1 MATRPTPRRQL
12 RSPTFRTPEVT
23 PRFRDL
29 TPRTDQGQTALAAQ
43 LQTSQKIMQA
53 QARAAADFDARM
65 TGFINSTM
73 RMAGKA
79 AEIEGAEYGVQ
90 EAPDISI
97 IKDAYGNL
105 TAKIEGDIVGD
116 KFTIF
121 GQAARKAALEQLSTR
136 MEVATT
142 IQLKEMVTGAIDPVT
157 GRTMMTPTDLRTN
170 MDSLV
175 KSVVAS
181 AADHSPLIAGVL
193 GPKLTL
199 TASTQFKSFNTKY
212 LSERQQEYKATA
224 RTAAFEYLNTVQEMI
239 RQGNLQ
245 PGLSDQMRK
254 AAAERI
260 IRAGGDPVP
269 FLKEWETGVSEAKVD
284 GFITAGAGF
293 DAGKLLLDF
302 HDYRIEKPWSDDLRK
317 RWETLTSPE
326 RIEAIKALST
336 RATTQH
342 AQKERD
348 EDDVTEAKLRRIDSL
363 SQQFFSLGSEGSPVE
378 DSSFELRGS
387 ILKEL
392 RTELGTDG
400 ARVANSLVSS
410 KKSDPDTISRLEL
423 LSAQGT
429 LTREYVMNMIAEE
442 LISGP
447 DVSKYLKAV
456 ETGKSE
462 SPEVKAAFKLLN
474 NALKLPPPQTVN
486 QDDADRIARR
496 RSMAMQNDILRKLR
510 NNEEVTFDG
519 KTEPLTNAN
528 VVLYAESLIT
538 QDELKKSF
546 KAKLK
551 VARKDLGFGG
561 QSKTIGDLINARNAE
576 GDPDP
581 VGAVEAALEQEGK
594 WWSEHAINN
603 EDTRQ
608 AYRNWIIR
616 YRHWTTESDFQFTY
630 EELQSGVLA
639 KVRTY
644 E

>member
-12 RSPTFRTPEVT
+12 RSPTFRTPEVM

-73 RMAGKA
+73 RMAGEA
-79 AEIEGAEYGVQ
+79 AKIEGAEYGVQ

-105 TAKIEGDIVGD
+105 TPKIEGDIVGD

-121 GQAARKAALEQLSTR
+121 GQAARKAALEQLSTK

-181 AADHSPLIAGVL
+181 AGDHSPLIAGVL

-199 TASTQFKSFNTKY
+199 TASTQFNSFNTKY
-212 LSERQQEYKATA
+212 LSERQQEYEATA
-224 RTAAFEYLNTVQEMI
+224 KYAALESLNTVQEMI
-239 RQGNLQ
+239 RQGNLP
-245 PGLSDQMRK
+245 PGLSNQIRK
-254 AAAERI
+254 AATERI
-260 IRAGGDPVP
+260 IRAGGDPVQ
-269 FLKEWETGVSEAKVD
+269 FLKDWETGVSKAKVD

-302 HDYRIEKPWSDDLRK
+302 HDYRIDKPWSDDLRK
-317 RWETLTSPE
+317 RWETLTPPE
-326 RIEAIKALST
+326 RIEAIKALTT
-336 RATTQH
+336 RATDYH
-342 AQKERD
+342 AQEERH
-348 EDDVTEAKLRRIDSL
+348 EDDVTEARVRRIDDL
-363 SQQFFSLGSEGSPVE
+363 SQKFFELGSD
-378 DSSFELRGS
+378 DSAVRGS
-387 ILKEL
+387 ILNEL
-392 RTELGTDG
+392 RTQLGTDG
-400 ARVANSLVSS
+400 AKVANSLMSS

-442 LISGP
+442 LISGT
-447 DVSKYLKAV
+447 DVSKYLQAV

-462 SPEVKAAFKLLN
+462 SPEVKAAFDMLSD
-474 NALKLPPPQTVN
+474 ALKLPPPQTVN

-496 RSMAMQNDILRKLR
+496 RFMAMRNDIRRKLR
-510 NNEEVTFDG
+510 NNEVVTFDG

-528 VVLYAESLIT
+528 VVLYAESLID

-546 KAKLK
+546 EAKLK
-551 VARKDLGFGG
+551 VARKELGFGG

-594 WWSEHAINN
+594 WWSEHAIDN

-608 AYRNWIIR
+608 AYKNWIIR

>member
-43 LQTSQKIMQA
+43 LQASQRIMQA

-90 EAPDISI
+90 EAPDVSI

-116 KFTIF
+116 TFSIY
-121 GQAARKAALEQLSTR
+121 GQAARKAALEQLSTKL
-136 MEVATT
+136 EVAAT
-142 IQLKEMVTGAIDPVT
+142 IKLKEMVTGAIDPVT

-175 KSVVAS
+175 QNTVAS
-181 AADHSPLIAGVL
+181 AGQHSPMLAGVL

-212 LSERQQEYKATA
+212 LSERQQEYEATA
-224 RTAAFEYLNTVQEMI
+224 RAAGFEYLNTVQEMI

-260 IRAGGDPVP
+260 IRAGGDPVQ
-269 FLKEWETGVSEAKVD
+269 FLKDWETGVSEAKVD

-293 DAGKLLLDF
+293 DAGNLLLDF

-342 AQKERD
+342 AQEERD
-348 EDDVTEAKLRRIDSL
+348 EDTIKEQKEKHLDHIVKLWAGASESERIQLRATLRSDFGDEGLKLADSLEKTDKSSPEDVDRLERLAALGTITYEDVSNADLNGTDYVKYFGAVATSRDQSPQFKAATAILRRSFRIPEYAILNPQEKDRAAL
-363 SQQFFSLGSEGSPVE
+363 LLYQTKLGQLTALLRDNAEVTINGLKQKLTNENVE
-378 DSSFELRGS
+378 LYAAEMVTD
-387 ILKEL
+387 KDKTDL
-392 RTELGTDG
+392 RTDQLNDYSKRLGFKGTSPIGDYIE
-400 ARVANSLVSS
+400 
-410 KKSDPDTISRLEL
+410 SDDPMRALQDAL
-423 LSAQGT
+423 
-429 LTREYVMNMIAEE
+429 AE
-442 LISGP
+442 
-447 DVSKYLKAV
+447 
-456 ETGKSE
+456 
-462 SPEVKAAFKLLN
+462 
-474 NALKLPPPQTVN
+474 Q
-486 QDDADRIARR
+486 R
-496 RSMAMQNDILRKLR
+496 RSWR
-510 NNEEVTFDG
+510 NPTKFVPKID
-519 KTEPLTNAN
+519 
-528 VVLYAESLIT
+528 
-538 QDELKKSF
+538 DEDQRQEF
-546 KAKLK
+546 
-551 VARKDLGFGG
+551 
-561 QSKTIGDLINARNAE
+561 INWINTYREALAE
-576 GDPDP
+576 GFTLDQLRSGKL
-581 VGAVEAALEQEGK
+581 GAAQ
-594 WWSEHAINN
+594 
-603 EDTRQ
+603 
-608 AYRNWIIR
+608 
-616 YRHWTTESDFQFTY
+616 
-630 EELQSGVLA
+630 
-639 KVRTY
+639 
-644 E
+644 

>member
-43 LQTSQKIMQA
+43 LQASQRIMQA

-90 EAPDISI
+90 EAPDVSI

-116 KFTIF
+116 TFSIY
-121 GQAARKAALEQLSTR
+121 GQAARKAALEQLSTKL
-136 MEVATT
+136 EVAAT
-142 IQLKEMVTGAIDPVT
+142 IKLKEMVTGAIDPVT

-175 KSVVAS
+175 QNTVAS
-181 AADHSPLIAGVL
+181 AGQHSPMLAGVL

-212 LSERQQEYKATA
+212 LSERQQEYEATA
-224 RTAAFEYLNTVQEMI
+224 RAAGFEYLNTVQEMI

-260 IRAGGDPVP
+260 IRAGGDPVQ
-269 FLKEWETGVSEAKVD
+269 FLKDWETGVSEAKVD

-293 DAGKLLLDF
+293 DAGNLLLDF
-302 HDYRIEKPWSDDLRK
+302 HDYSIEKPWSDDLRK

-336 RATTQH
+336 RAKTEH
-342 AQKERD
+342 AQEERD
-348 EDDVTEAKLRRIDSL
+348 EDDVIEAKRQRIDNL
-363 SQQFFSLGSEGSPVE
+363 SQQFFEVQDNP
-378 DSSFELRGS
+378 ELRGS
-387 ILKEL
+387 ILNEL
-392 RTELGTDG
+392 RTQLGTDG
-400 ARVANSLVSS
+400 AKVANSLMSS
-410 KKSDPDTISRLEL
+410 KQSDPDTISRLEL
-423 LSAQGT
+423 LSAQGL
-429 LTREYVMNMIAEE
+429 LTREYVMNMIAAE

-447 DVSKYLKAV
+447 DISKYLQEV
-456 ETGKSE
+456 ETGRSQ
-462 SPEVKAAFKLLN
+462 SPEVKAAFDILSD
-474 NALKLPPPQTVN
+474 ALRLPPPQTAN
-486 QDDADRIARR
+486 QDEADRIARMR
-496 RSMAMQNDILRKLR
+496 FMAMRNDIRRKLR

-519 KTEPLTNAN
+519 KTERLTNAN
-528 VVLYAESLIT
+528 VVAYAESLIT
-538 QDELKKSF
+538 QDELKKSV
-546 KAKLK
+546 KAKLR

-581 VGAVEAALEQEGK
+581 VGAVEAALEQKGK
-594 WWSEHAINN
+594 WWREHAINN

-608 AYRNWIIR
+608 AYKDWIIKYR
-616 YRHWTTESDFQFTY
+616 YWTTESDFQFTY

-639 KVRTY
+639 KDRTY